1 MKQFEG
7 KVAVITGAAS
17 GIGRGLAWR
26 CAEKNM
32 KVVLVDI
39 DETNLS
45 NLHDELKSQGAT
57 TLVAIT
63 DVSKA
68 KEMEVLDDRIYKE
81 FGAVHLLFNNAGV
94 AAQTSVLN
102 IDLVELQW
110 LTGINFWGTIHGI
123 HYFVPRMIT
132 GGEQGHIVNTS
143 SILGLLSGSDRAIY
157 RLTKRGVI
165 LLSEQLRLEL
175 ARKHPKLKVSVV
187 CPAYVK
193 TQIINSK
200 RNIPESYKQQKSLFF
215 KSEDEVE
222 MDWNRIEKSFEV
234 LPVDSVVN
242 AIFDAIHKGKFK
254 VLIHPIR
261 DRLRIHITY
270 PLKLWWNRLSLKK

>member
-68 KEMEVLDDRIYKE
+68 KEMEVLADRIYKE

>member
-17 GIGRGLAWR
+17 GIGRGLACR

-68 KEMEVLDDRIYKE
+68 KEMEVLADRIYKE

-110 LTGINFWGTIHGI
+110 LTGINLWGTIHGI

-175 ARKHPKLKVSVV
+175 ARKHPKLKVSVI

-222 MDWNRIEKSFEV
+222 MDWKRIEKSFGV

-261 DRLRIHITY
+261 DRLRLHITY

>member
-68 KEMEVLDDRIYKE
+68 KEMEVLADRIYKE

-261 DRLRIHITY
+261 DRLRIYITY